1 LWKATATYTV
11 HEFEREM
18 AQLKNMSEPA
28 HAYLEKVDPHGW
40 TRAFF
45 DTTTKCDLLM
55 NGSQEEIEEKA
66 CLAKL
71 INNL

>member
-1 LWKATATYTV
+1 
-11 HEFEREM
+11 
-18 AQLKNMSEPA
+18 MSEPA

-40 TRAFF
+40 ARAFF